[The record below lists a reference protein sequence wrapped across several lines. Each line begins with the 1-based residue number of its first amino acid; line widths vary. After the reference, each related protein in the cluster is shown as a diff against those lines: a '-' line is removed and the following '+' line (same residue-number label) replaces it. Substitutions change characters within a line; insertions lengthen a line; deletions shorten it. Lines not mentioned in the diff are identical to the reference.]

1 MRYKTLTEQK
11 QCYIQYQKEYLLR
24 EQQRIYKQRNDA
36 LKAKLRKND
45 DESKFLTKLIN
56 CIKDTSDNA
65 IKIKQI
71 HSLVEG
77 KVDIFKCLMKKES
90 SGSVSKIMDAV
101 DAIAEECGGVEL
113 SVEFEKEVSKHCGI
127 SALLNDWD

>member
-1 MRYKTLTEQK
+1 MGKTLAEQK
-11 QCYIQYQKEYLLR
+11 RYYIQQQKEYCIR
-24 EQQRIYKQRNDA
+24 QQQRADRQRSDA

-56 CIKDTSDNA
+56 YIKDTSDNA

-71 HSLVEG
+71 HSLVES
-77 KVDIFKCLMKKES
+77 KVDIFKCLMQKES

-101 DAIAEECGGVEL
+101 DTIATEYGGVEL
-113 SVEFEKEVSKHCGI
+113 SREFEKEVSEHCGI